1 LAAQYRSVANAIEG
15 GPSQEAPESMEQRR
29 MLLNDSTSGTLRVA
43 IVGAGPAGFYAA
55 DQLLRTEGL
64 DLEVDMF
71 DQLPTPYGLVR
82 AGVAPDH
89 ENIKA
94 VTRKYDVVARDT
106 RFRFLGNVALGP
118 DISVDE
124 LREHYNQI
132 IYCVG
137 AQVDRRLGIPGE
149 DLVGSHSATEFV
161 AWYNAHPDY
170 RDCVFDL
177 SHKAVVIIGVGNVAV
192 DVARILCR
200 TPEELA
206 TTDIADYALEQLAGS
221 AIKDVYMLGRRGP
234 AQAAFSN
241 PEAKELGELADAD
254 VVVDQRDVDLD
265 PVTKQW
271 LAENPDRLTERKLAM
286 IEGFSRKAGSAKR
299 KRLYLRFLVSP
310 TEILGEHAVTG
321 VRVVRNRIVH
331 HGDDLRAVPTDEIN
345 DIPCGLVF
353 RSVGYR
359 GLQLAGIPFDDRKG
373 VVQNDGGRV
382 VDDSGIR
389 VGEYVAGWIKRGPTG
404 VIGTNKADAQD
415 TVKRMIEDARSG
427 KWIRSAKSDRE
438 AIVELLHQRVPRL
451 FTWADWQRLDEL
463 ETGRGTPTGRPRVKF
478 TTRQEMIDAV
488 RNSRDEG

>member
-1 LAAQYRSVANAIEG
+1 
-15 GPSQEAPESMEQRR
+15 MEQRR

-55 DQLLRTEGL
+55 DQLLRTEEL

-94 VTRKYDVVARDT
+94 VTRKYDVVARDP
-106 RFRFLGNVALGP
+106 RFRFLGNVALGS
-118 DISVDE
+118 DLSVNE
-124 LREHYNQI
+124 LRDHYNQI

-177 SHKAVVIIGVGNVAV
+177 SHKGVVIIGVGNVAV

-221 AIKDVYMLGRRGP
+221 AIEDVYMLGRRGP

-254 VVVDQRDVDLD
+254 VVVDQRDVELD

-271 LAENPDRLTERKLAM
+271 LAENPDRLTDRKLAM
-286 IEGFSRKAGSAKR
+286 IEGFSKSTGSAKR
-299 KRLYLRFLVSP
+299 KRLHLRFLVSP
-310 TEILGEHAVTG
+310 AEILGERAVTG
-321 VRVVRNRIVH
+321 VRVVRNRIVRD
-331 HGDDLRAVPTDEIN
+331 GDDLRAVPTDEI
-345 DIPCGLVF
+345 DTIPCGLVF

-373 VVQNDGGRV
+373 IVRNDGGRV
-382 VDDSGIR
+382 VDDSGVR

-415 TVKRMIEDARSG
+415 TVKRMIEDARLG
-427 KWIRSAKSDRE
+427 KCIRAPKSDRE

-488 RNSRDEG
+488 RNSHDEG